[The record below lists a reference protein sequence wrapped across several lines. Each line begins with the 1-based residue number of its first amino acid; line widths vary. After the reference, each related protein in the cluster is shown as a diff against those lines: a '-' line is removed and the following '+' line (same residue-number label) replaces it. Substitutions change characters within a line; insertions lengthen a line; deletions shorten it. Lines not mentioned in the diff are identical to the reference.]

1 MFQVNNQQIF
11 AKSHRPEK
19 ETQKKEAKPTI
30 KSLKCDKI
38 LLFLFLF
45 HYHQIHFA
53 PKAKIGLYL
62 LCNHDF
68 LLTKMIFLIFRGT
81 S

>member
-1 MFQVNNQQIF
+1 MFQVNNQRIF

-30 KSLKCDKI
+30 KSQKCDKI
-38 LLFLFLF
+38 LFFYF
-45 HYHQIHFA
+45 YSITTR
-53 PKAKIGLYL
+53 YTL
-62 LCNHDF
+62 LQKQNLVYICCVI
-68 LLTKMIFLIFRGT
+68 TIF